1 MECSM
6 QKPSRIVL
14 AAFVVISLAAG
25 PAAAACS
32 TASGARTD
40 ALLELYTSEGC
51 DSCPPADRWLSATFP
66 PDANGGVVALAFH
79 VDYWD
84 RLGWKDRFASPSWT
98 ERQYAS
104 AHGARSS
111 LVYTPQVLL
120 QGRDFRGW
128 QSAERS
134 RGAFAAALA
143 RPARADIA
151 LNVERRADA
160 VAVSATARVR
170 AAGDRAGAALF
181 VALADSGLVSVV
193 KAGENAGKT
202 LRHDHVVRALQGPFA
217 LAGGDVARDLVLP
230 LPAERGTAM
239 EVVAFVQN
247 VETAEVLQA
256 LALPLGGACGPAR

>member
-1 MECSM
+1 M
-6 QKPSRIVL
+6 QKPSSAAL
-14 AAFVVISLAAG
+14 ATLVAISLAAG
-25 PAAAACS
+25 PAAAGCS
-32 TASGARTD
+32 AASGPRTG

-66 PDANGGVVALAFH
+66 ADANGGVVALAFH

-104 AHGARSS
+104 ARAARTS

-120 QGRDFRGW
+120 QGRDFRSW

-134 RGAFAAALA
+134 RSAFAAALA
-143 RPARADIA
+143 HSPRADIA
-151 LNVERRADA
+151 LDAERRADA
-160 VAVSATARVR
+160 VAVSATVHMRD
-170 AAGDRAGAALF
+170 AADRAGAALF
-181 VALADSGLVSVV
+181 VALADSGLVSAV

-202 LRHDHVVRALQGPFA
+202 LRHDHVVRALKGPFA
-217 LAGGDVARDLVLP
+217 LADVDATRDVVLP
-230 LPAERGTAM
+230 LPPERGTAT
-239 EVVAFVQN
+239 EIVAFVQN

-256 LALPLGGACGPAR
+256 LALPLGRACGGAP